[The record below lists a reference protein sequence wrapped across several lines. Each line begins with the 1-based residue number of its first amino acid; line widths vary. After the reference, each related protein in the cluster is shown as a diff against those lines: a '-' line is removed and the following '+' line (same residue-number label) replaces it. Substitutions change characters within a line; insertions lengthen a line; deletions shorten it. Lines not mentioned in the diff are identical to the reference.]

1 MGEYLIPEKEFI
13 NTLSENAISVAKLF
27 DYVKAKKEC
36 QIYLSNKLNAPAY
49 TDNQTTRYLICLN
62 KNILQNDFEYA
73 FLHEYIHCKQIDLDF
88 PFLRPREVTEENQN
102 ICNNLNTYVLD
113 FHVDN
118 ILKSFGY
125 SIDIYKQFNQFMMI
139 MKIAISEKDITNIS
153 SGIIHY
159 SQKLAMFTSNGFDV
173 SIVINQ
179 LKNIRPEIVKTYDV
193 LIKAHKMYDCHDRKS
208 VYKMF
213 KYITNNLN
221 IHHLVY

>member
-13 NTLSENAISVAKLF
+13 NTLSEKAISVTKLF
-27 DYVKAKKEC
+27 DYVKTKKEC
-36 QIYLSNKLNAPAY
+36 EIYLSDKLSTPAY
-49 TDNQTTRYLICLN
+49 TNNQDTRYLICLN

-88 PFLRPREVTEENQN
+88 PFLHPKDNTEESQDL
-102 ICNNLNTYVLD
+102 CNNLNTYVLD
-113 FHVDN
+113 FHVDS
-118 ILKSFGY
+118 ILKTFGY
-125 SIDIYKQFNQFMMI
+125 SINSNKQFNQFITM
-139 MKIAISEKDITNIS
+139 MKIAISENDITNIP

-159 SQKLAMFTSNGFDV
+159 SQKLAMFASNGFNV

-193 LIKAHKMYDCHDRKS
+193 LIQAHKMYDCHDRKS